1 MARNVGG
8 IDRAVRVIVSLAL
21 LAIAFFHIVNG
32 VPAILAYVFGVIAM
46 ATAVL
51 GYCPAWV
58 PLGINTSSPKRL
70 HAKTGGQEQ

>member
-8 IDRAVRVIVSLAL
+8 IDRGVRVIVGLAL
-21 LAIAFFHIVNG
+21 FAIAFFHIVNG
-32 VPAILAYVFGVIAM
+32 APAILAYVFGVIAM

-58 PLGINTSSPKRL
+58 PLGINTSGPKPL
-70 HAKTGGQEQ
+70 HVKTGGPEQ